1 MPYART
7 KVSQKIPPLKDLKN
21 VTFHL
26 WAVHC
31 EATADQY
38 SEKVLST
45 KTQRELIGR
54 WVVELNLQI
63 NQAVPTS
70 NFKENTGKKGIN
82 VIQCW
87 YNDFCSPGK
96 NF

>member
-1 MPYART
+1 MFLKTRRFPNKNGMPKYDISTGDGVDFEKKTNVNSMPYART

-26 WAVHC
+26 GAVHC

-54 WVVELNLQI
+54 W
-63 NQAVPTS
+63 S
-70 NFKENTGKKGIN
+70 
-82 VIQCW
+82 
-87 YNDFCSPGK
+87 S
-96 NF
+96 